1 MGFWSDAWNT
11 AKAIGQ
17 GVVDVFVGIVS
28 VLVLTVWAIGCVIFS
43 IFEHLYSWID
53 ETIENVK
60 TKLRGTTMVPPE
72 DTEKFISD
80 LNNNKGKTTLPP
92 YKPGVKRSLVVAH
105 NTSGKV
111 VRAQVV
117 STDSGWEK
125 AIDDAFKKGNLVDQ
139 PIEID

>member
-17 GVVDVFVGIVS
+17 GVVDVFVGIVN
-28 VLVLTVWAIGCVIFS
+28 VLVLTVWAIGYVIFS

-53 ETIENVK
+53 ETIEKVK
-60 TKLRGTTMVPPE
+60 IKLKGTTMVPPE
-72 DTEKFISD
+72 DTEQFIRD

-92 YKPGVKRSLVVAH
+92 YKPGVKRSLVVA
-105 NTSGKV
+105 NDTSGKV

-139 PIEID
+139 PVEI